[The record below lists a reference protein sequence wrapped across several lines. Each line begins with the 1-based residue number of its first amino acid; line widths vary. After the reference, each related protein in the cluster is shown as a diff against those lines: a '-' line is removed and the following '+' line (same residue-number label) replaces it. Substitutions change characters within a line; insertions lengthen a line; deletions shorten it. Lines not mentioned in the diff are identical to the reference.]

1 LKPNR
6 FRQVLAAGQM
16 PVGHM
21 IMEFGTR
28 GIAKIVQSA
37 DVDFLLYDME
47 HSGIEI
53 DRIFDLIAWSKA
65 APFSPFVRVPQCM
78 YHFLARVMDAG
89 AHGVMVGNV
98 ETPEQARDIVKA
110 VKYAPLGKRGVA
122 LGTAHNDYV
131 LPDAATYFREI
142 NESSV
147 IICQIESETGV
158 HNAEAIAS
166 TPGVDCLWIGHYD
179 LSQSMGIPAQFHNE
193 RFLDALR
200 SVVAAAKKH
209 GCLLGIQPGT
219 AEQADEWISMGFNV
233 ISWQADIATYG
244 TGLRAGIEQLRQRMS
259 KAQGASQSFG

>member
-1 LKPNR
+1 
-6 FRQVLAAGQM
+6 M

-28 GIAKIVQSA
+28 GIAKILEAA
-37 DVDFLLYDME
+37 DVDFVLYDME

-65 APFSPFVRVPQCM
+65 APYSPFVRVPQGM

-98 ETPEQARDIVKA
+98 ETPEQARDIVNA

-131 LPDAATYFREI
+131 IPDAATYFKEI

-147 IICQIESETGV
+147 VICQIESETGV
-158 HNAEAIAS
+158 RNAEAIAA
-166 TPGVDCLWIGHYD
+166 TPGVDCLWVGHYD
-179 LSQSMGIPAQFHNE
+179 LSQSMGIPAPFHNQ
-193 RFLDALR
+193 RFIDALR
-200 SVVAAAKKH
+200 TVVTAAKHH
-209 GCLLGIQPGT
+209 GRLLGIQPGSP
-219 AEQADEWISMGFNV
+219 EQADEWMALGFNV
-233 ISWQADIATYG
+233 VSWSADIGVY
-244 TGLRAGIEQLRQRMS
+244 RAALQAGVSRLRQRS
-259 KAQGASQSFG
+259 VSA